1 VRYRAQPSSTPLVR
15 QHAAQP
21 VAARSSLDEVT
32 HVEPSA
38 AALLSGR
45 AMLLN
50 VAYRLLGTV
59 SDAEDAVQETYLRWY
74 ALSGEERTEI
84 RSPQAWLV
92 RVATRICLDSLRSA
106 RHRRERYVGPWLPEP
121 IPGRDRLITGSA
133 LSTDPAD
140 RITLDES
147 VTMAILVILDT
158 LTPAQ
163 RVAFVLHDVFGFPFD
178 EVADVLDRSTA
189 ACRALAGAARQ
200 RIESGRSR
208 AAKPSQHEETVNE
221 FKAAFLL
228 GDVARLIALM
238 EPEVIVLSDG
248 GGEVRAALRP
258 IFGADKAAR
267 YLAGIHRL
275 ASDKR
280 IDTTDINGRT
290 GLVIHDVCAPYCV
303 ANFDIVD
310 GKIQH
315 MWMMFC
321 PTKLRLWR

>member
-1 VRYRAQPSSTPLVR
+1 M
-15 QHAAQP
+15 
-21 VAARSSLDEVT
+21 
-32 HVEPSA
+32 EPNATS
-38 AALLSGR
+38 LLSER
-45 AMLLN
+45 PMLLN

-74 ALSGEERTEI
+74 VLSGEERKEI

-121 IPGRDRLITGSA
+121 IPGRDLLMGST
-133 LSTDPAD
+133 LSADPAD
-140 RITLDES
+140 CITRDES

-178 EVADVLDRSTA
+178 EVAKVLDRSTT
-189 ACRALAGAARQ
+189 ACRALAGAARR
-200 RIESGRSR
+200 RIESGRSG
-208 AAKPSQHEETVNE
+208 AADPSQHEDTVNE

-228 GDVARLIALM
+228 EDVTRLIALM
-238 EPEVIVLSDG
+238 EPEVTVLSDG

-258 IFGADKAAR
+258 IFGAGKAAR
-267 YLAGIHRL
+267 YLAGIRRL
-275 ASDKR
+275 ASDRR
-280 IDTTDINGRT
+280 IDTTDINGRS
-290 GLVIHDVCAPYCV
+290 GLVIRDISTPFCV

-310 GKIQH
+310 GTIQH
-315 MWMMFC
+315 VWMMFC
-321 PTKLRLWR
+321 PTKLRVWR